1 MYVNAATLSSKGER
15 AKAIEGMPVM
25 KQVDQSIQKK
35 TATIHSKKIPNIHF
49 LKLQSNYCLIFS
61 GGK

>member
-25 KQVDQSIQKK
+25 KQVDQSI
-35 TATIHSKKIPNIHF
+35 
-49 LKLQSNYCLIFS
+49 
-61 GGK
+61 